1 MSKTNYIG
9 YRPTWAEINLNNI
22 AYNINSIRRFI
33 SPQTQILAVVKADAY
48 GHGLVPVSKKLVS
61 LGINYLGVAALDEAI
76 VLRKAGIKCDIL
88 ILGGIFSQDAELVI
102 KYNLSQTIFSK
113 ELAYALNLAASKKK
127 KKAKVHIKVDTGMGR
142 LGIWHRDAFSF
153 INMVRKMKFLNIEGV
168 FTHLSCADTDSKFSE
183 GQINAFTALLHK
195 LEASGIHIPLKHA
208 ANSLGLLDFRDSHF
222 NLVRPGIIIYG
233 LYPKENTLIE
243 LKPVLSLKTKIV
255 FLKNTPG
262 GRSISYSRTYIT
274 KKNTVIAI
282 LPVGYGDGYP
292 RALSNKAEVLVRGM
306 KARVVGRVCMDQI
319 MIDVGH
325 INNVKVKDA
334 VTLIGKAGNNIITAE
349 DLALLSDTICY
360 EIVCGIGSRVP
371 RVYLDN

>member
-1 MSKTNYIG
+1 MNKEF

-22 AYNINSIRRFI
+22 AYNINSIRKFI
-33 SPQTQILAVVKADAY
+33 SPQTQILAIVKADAY
-48 GHGLVPVSKKLVS
+48 GHGIIPVSKKLVS

-76 VLRKAGIKCDIL
+76 ILRKAGIKCDIL
-88 ILGGIFSQDAELVI
+88 ILGGIFPQDAEIVI
-102 KYNLSQTIFSK
+102 KYNLSQALFSR

-127 KKAKVHIKVDTGMGR
+127 KKARVHIKVDTGMGR
-142 LGIWHRDAFSF
+142 LGIWHTDAFSF
-153 INMVRKMKFLNIEGV
+153 INQLRKMKFLNIEGV
-168 FTHLSCADTDSKFSE
+168 FTHLSSADTDSKFSE
-183 GQINAFTALLHK
+183 GQINTFTALLHK
-195 LEASGIHIPLKHA
+195 LEASGIQIPLKHA

-233 LYPKENTLIE
+233 LYPKDNTLIE

-262 GRSISYSRTYIT
+262 GRSISYGRAYIT
-274 KKNTVIAI
+274 KKNTVIAT
-282 LPVGYGDGYP
+282 LPIGYGDGYP

-325 INNVKVKDA
+325 INNVKVKDV
-334 VTLIGKAGNNIITAE
+334 VTLIGKAGNNIITAG
-349 DLALLSDTICY
+349 DLAVLANTICY